1 MPDVDF
7 CRGRFQLQDLG
18 QVLAICDAGE
28 IHGEDKNLIS
38 RRPIER
44 EAWMMVVQLRQQT
57 RVSWARERAN
67 HRKPA
72 GPPQHGCKAT
82 RLHGAWDLLILR
94 CFPSSSAVFSAGR
107 RCMGARDRRKNTV
120 GIFSAY
126 GWKCRLY
133 QFSVS
138 TDLKE
143 ANVCSILVYE
153 MAYKESLTRIWQPRK
168 QKSFLFESKTPGT
181 PHHIQ
186 RNHSIHI
193 ASW

>member
-72 GPPQHGCKAT
+72 GPPPHGCKAT
-82 RLHGAWDLLILR
+82 RLHGAWDLLILH
-94 CFPSSSAVFSAGR
+94 A
-107 RCMGARDRRKNTV
+107 
-120 GIFSAY
+120 
-126 GWKCRLY
+126 L
-133 QFSVS
+133 
-138 TDLKE
+138 L
-143 ANVCSILVYE
+143 
-153 MAYKESLTRIWQPRK
+153 
-168 QKSFLFESKTPGT
+168 SFLFRCL
-181 PHHIQ
+181 Q
-186 RNHSIHI
+186 RGQALHGCAGQTEKYSRNF
-193 ASW
+193 